1 MRSLSSLLRRVRDC
15 IEANDLWLI
24 HGLAVAK
31 AQRTTFISHTIAV
44 VRGAEHSNTL
54 IPMLEAYPIILNFM
68 RPHQKIQIVTS
79 KELLSNIFAE
89 SCCSPASR
97 TAVKA
102 LQLWSRI
109 YKLSLPRGDEVLK
122 LNHKMK

>member
-68 RPHQKIQIVTS
+68 RPHQKIQIVLS
-79 KELLSNIFAE
+79 KELLSNTFTKSKGSSSGAYAE
-89 SCCSPASR
+89 IPYM
-97 TAVKA
+97 
-102 LQLWSRI
+102 QSRI
-109 YKLSLPRGDEVLK
+109 LTFRFKDSIDDCFI
-122 LNHKMK
+122 NIWCT